1 MADKAT
7 KKERMILMPTLM
19 PPSLID
25 AVDAVVAELGY
36 VSRAEFQRDAAREK
50 VARTHPHLLP
60 APVEPELETAA

>member
-25 AVDAVVAELGY
+25 AIDRVVADLGY
-36 VSRAEFQRDAAREK
+36 PSRAEWQRDAAVEK
-50 VARTHPHLLP
+50 ITRTHPHLLP
-60 APVEPELETAA
+60 AAATEKEAA